1 MQKPIIKSILPKT
14 KNRMLTEVA
23 APFGEL
29 FKIYR
34 KILIKI
40 MINVPRIYETIALG
54 LAYNKAQST
63 FETLIVSGS
72 SFLKVKNEHPPNTP
86 NKNAG
91 ILAYGFT

>member
-14 KNRMLTEVA
+14 KNRMFTEVA

-54 LAYNKAQST
+54 LAYNKA
-63 FETLIVSGS
+63 
-72 SFLKVKNEHPPNTP
+72 
-86 NKNAG
+86 
-91 ILAYGFT
+91 